1 MKNLRNK
8 QVISMKT
15 TICSNTPATKMVYN
29 LSLKSLFAVRA
40 NLDFIIML
48 IFGNQNLRTT
58 VRAEKYVLV
67 IMSLPQHGIQ
77 FVRNRL
83 VGQYVELHLSGI
95 HVIIATRQAIRT
107 DIPVVRTPFDIPRIY
122 QSSLALEAV
131 VQIDRLPMLRA

>member
-1 MKNLRNK
+1 MKNIRNK

-15 TICSNTPATKMVYN
+15 TICSHTPATKMVYN

-67 IMSLPQHGIQ
+67 IMSLPQHSIQ
-77 FVRNRL
+77 LVRNRL
-83 VGQYVELHLSGI
+83 VDQYVELHLSGI
-95 HVIIATRQAIRT
+95 HVIIATRQAIWT
-107 DIPVVRTPFDIPRIY
+107 DIPVVRTPFGIPRIY

>member
-1 MKNLRNK
+1 
-8 QVISMKT
+8 
-15 TICSNTPATKMVYN
+15 
-29 LSLKSLFAVRA
+29 
-40 NLDFIIML
+40 ML

-77 FVRNRL
+77 LVWIRL

-107 DIPVVRTPFDIPRIY
+107 DIPVVRTPFGIPRIY

>member
-1 MKNLRNK
+1 
-8 QVISMKT
+8 MKT

-83 VGQYVELHLSGI
+83 VGQYVELYLSGI

-107 DIPVVRTPFDIPRIY
+107 DIPVVRTSFGIPGIY

>member
-77 FVRNRL
+77 LVRNRL
-83 VGQYVELHLSGI
+83 VDQYVELHLSGI

-107 DIPVVRTPFDIPRIY
+107 DIPVVRTPFGIPRIY

>member
-83 VGQYVELHLSGI
+83 VGQYVELHLSCI

-107 DIPVVRTPFDIPRIY
+107 DIPVVRTPFGIPRIY